1 MKTKEFFSLKTL
13 FSSNYSSGFIQLK
26 FGYPTKFFCQKS
38 SKCLIQVRK
47 TWKKLQ
53 FLEKSLF
60 FPERSSKL
68 IESNFDKH
76 YELILLKL
84 RNWLNKSPNVRMKIK
99 KKCFSLVTCSLQNAV
114 KKIAVF
120 RMFFGEKFFC
130 GTTFSSECS
139 CVLLK
144 NVPLNSQ
151 YAAKRAESAVNS
163 FCHCP
168 NVFRSK
174 PEKQKRL
181 FVKTSFSSKCFFWAH
196 RTEVWPDWQLFYAKS
211 RKKFSCKS

>member
-1 MKTKEFFSLKTL
+1 MFDPSPKNMEKTTIFGKILIFSGTILKADRKQFWQTL
-13 FSSNYSSGFIQLK
+13 RTYF
-26 FGYPTKFFCQKS
+26 
-38 SKCLIQVRK
+38 
-47 TWKKLQ
+47 
-53 FLEKSLF
+53 E
-60 FPERSSKL
+60 
-68 IESNFDKH
+68 
-76 YELILLKL
+76 KL

-99 KKCFSLVTCSLQNAV
+99 KKCFSLVTCSLLNAV

-120 RMFFGEKFFC
+120 RTFFEEKFFC

-144 NVPLNSQ
+144 NVPLDSQ
-151 YAAKRAESAVNS
+151 NAAKRAESALNS